1 MKEIVGWL
9 VNIEQLAAKFYAD
22 VAERL
27 QEDKKT
33 SDFFRGLAKEEERH
47 FHMMR
52 HAADLLIDEDASVS
66 FVGLERSTAEKIE
79 DVFLRNREMLS
90 SGNIGR
96 EEIFDCLVTVEFS
109 EWNDIFLYVVN
120 VLKNRDKDFMKAAAR
135 IQDHLKV
142 IEKFLESVPGGEK
155 YLHVIR
161 CLPEVWKRNI
171 LIVEDVEPVSE
182 FLRELLLHE
191 GTVDVAGNG
200 YEAVEKVKKKYFD
213 VIISDIDMPL
223 VNGIDFYMKA
233 AENDPDIGKRCLF
246 ITGSTAPERVSFFR
260 KNKLRFLAKP
270 APIKEIREQV
280 HAIIQGGETEA

>member
-9 VNIEQLAAKFYAD
+9 VRIEELASKFYAEA
-22 VAERL
+22 AERL

-33 SDFFRGLAKEEERH
+33 SDFFRGLAEEEEWH
-47 FHMMR
+47 VHIMR
-52 HAADLLIDEDASVS
+52 HAADLLIKEDAPVS
-66 FVGLERSTAEKIE
+66 FVRLDSAMAEKIE

-90 SGNIGR
+90 SGNIGK

-109 EWNDIFLYVVN
+109 EWNDIFLYAIN
-120 VLKNRDKDFMKAAAR
+120 SLKNRDKDFMRAAAR

-142 IEKFLESVPGGEK
+142 IEKFLESVPEGEK
-155 YLHVIR
+155 HLHVIR

-171 LIVEDVEPVSE
+171 LIVEDFEPVSE

-200 YEAVEKVKKKYFD
+200 HEGIEKVKEKYFD

-223 VNGIDFYMKA
+223 VSGIDFYKKA
-233 AENDPDIGKRCLF
+233 AEDDPDIGARFLF
-246 ITGSTAPERVSFFR
+246 ITGSPAPERLAFFQ
-260 KNKLRFLAKP
+260 KNKLRFLVKP
-270 APIKEIREQV
+270 VSMKEIREQV
-280 HAIIQGGETEA
+280 HAIIHGAETDS